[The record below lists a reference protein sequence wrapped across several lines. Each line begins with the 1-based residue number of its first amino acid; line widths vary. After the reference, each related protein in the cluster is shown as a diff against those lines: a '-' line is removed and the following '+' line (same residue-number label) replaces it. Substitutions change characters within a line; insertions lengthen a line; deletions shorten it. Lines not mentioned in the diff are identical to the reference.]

1 GAGPEVGPG
10 WQGRSGDRDIGP
22 QSRRGSPG
30 HDGHRQSGRGW
41 GCLRRKG
48 HQANVEDCAR
58 AEDLAGI
65 AAHQQRDNHV
75 RGHRCHHRRSHHAQR
90 PCVRLLH
97 PGLLAEQH
105 PRTLERDEP
114 SQGPRVPAIA
124 TERRR
129 RPRDAVAVW
138 PSVAA
143 ALQLPH
149 HAQDRG
155 GLQQLDVA
163 LRILAI
169 DPGTVR
175 LGLALSDPSG
185 TIAQPLSVL
194 ARRSEP
200 EDLKALSELVE
211 RHEVGMIV
219 IGLPRL
225 MDGRLDAAAHQAQA
239 FGTQVA
245 RATGRPVAYWDERLT
260 SVAAERYLIEQ
271 GKRRNKRRQEIDR
284 MAATLL
290 LQGYLDYRAGRGPG
304 G

>member
-1 GAGPEVGPG
+1 M
-10 WQGRSGDRDIGP
+10 
-22 QSRRGSPG
+22 
-30 HDGHRQSGRGW
+30 
-41 GCLRRKG
+41 
-48 HQANVEDCAR
+48 
-58 AEDLAGI
+58 
-65 AAHQQRDNHV
+65 
-75 RGHRCHHRRSHHAQR
+75 
-90 PCVRLLH
+90 
-97 PGLLAEQH
+97 
-105 PRTLERDEP
+105 
-114 SQGPRVPAIA
+114 
-124 TERRR
+124 
-129 RPRDAVAVW
+129 
-138 PSVAA
+138 
-143 ALQLPH
+143 
-149 HAQDRG
+149 
-155 GLQQLDVA
+155 
-163 LRILAI
+163 RILAI

-200 EDLKALSELVE
+200 EDLKALTELVV

-271 GKRRNKRRQEIDR
+271 GKRRNQRRQEIDR

>member
-1 GAGPEVGPG
+1 V
-10 WQGRSGDRDIGP
+10 
-22 QSRRGSPG
+22 
-30 HDGHRQSGRGW
+30 
-41 GCLRRKG
+41 
-48 HQANVEDCAR
+48 
-58 AEDLAGI
+58 
-65 AAHQQRDNHV
+65 
-75 RGHRCHHRRSHHAQR
+75 
-90 PCVRLLH
+90 
-97 PGLLAEQH
+97 
-105 PRTLERDEP
+105 
-114 SQGPRVPAIA
+114 
-124 TERRR
+124 
-129 RPRDAVAVW
+129 
-138 PSVAA
+138 
-143 ALQLPH
+143 
-149 HAQDRG
+149 
-155 GLQQLDVA
+155 
-163 LRILAI
+163 RILAI

-200 EDLKALSELVE
+200 EDLKALVELVE

-225 MDGRLDAAAHQAQA
+225 MNGRLDTAARQAQA

-245 RATGRPVAYWDERLT
+245 QATGRPVAYWDERLT

-271 GKRRNKRRQEIDR
+271 GKRRSKRRQEIDR